1 MLSNKKLA
9 DGEVENRVIK
19 WVYRVLKDLI
29 ELLEVKNMMYC
40 FLNLV
45 VGRKILWYFK
55 LKILRGL

>member
-45 VGRKILWYFK
+45 VGRKILWYF
-55 LKILRGL
+55 